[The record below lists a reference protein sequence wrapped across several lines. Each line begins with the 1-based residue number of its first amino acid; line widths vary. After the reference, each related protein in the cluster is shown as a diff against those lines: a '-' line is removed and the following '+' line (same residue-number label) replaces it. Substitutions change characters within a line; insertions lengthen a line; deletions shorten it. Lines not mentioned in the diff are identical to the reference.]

1 LIGILKLSFSLF
13 KTLPLTRLQV
23 AQVYE
28 NLMAEF
34 EQRFPDIAAELG
46 HENLTR
52 FLEACVVVELPEGR
66 QLFRDRMQ
74 VESLYMLL
82 EGEMVATVE
91 GASRNRGSD
100 ALTVGQIRPGAWLGE
115 VAVLSGDMHASATV
129 TTKTRCR
136 VLKIH
141 SQDFERFVLYD
152 EDISHVL
159 LGHLVDILAQRLRE
173 SHAVE
178 ETLH

>member
-1 LIGILKLSFSLF
+1 
-13 KTLPLTRLQV
+13 V

-46 HENLTR
+46 PENLTR
-52 FLEACVVVELPEGR
+52 FLEACILVKLPEGR

-82 EGEMVATVE
+82 EGEMVATV
-91 GASRNRGSD
+91 GGTSRNRSSD
-100 ALTVGQIRPGAWLGE
+100 ALTVGQIQPGAWLGE

-136 VLKIH
+136 ALKIH

-178 ETLH
+178 ETLRRHD

>member
-1 LIGILKLSFSLF
+1 M
-13 KTLPLTRLQV
+13 

-46 HENLTR
+46 PENLTR
-52 FLEACVVVELPEGR
+52 FLEACILVKLPEGR

-82 EGEMVATVE
+82 EGEMVATV
-91 GASRNRGSD
+91 GGTSRNRSSD
-100 ALTVGQIRPGAWLGE
+100 ALTVGQIQPGAWLGE

-136 VLKIH
+136 ALKIH

-178 ETLH
+178 ETLRRHD

>member
-1 LIGILKLSFSLF
+1 V
-13 KTLPLTRLQV
+13 T
-23 AQVYE
+23 QVYE
-28 NLMAEF
+28 SLIAEF

-46 HENLTR
+46 PENLTR
-52 FLEACVVVELPEGR
+52 FLEACILVKLPEGR

-91 GASRNRGSD
+91 GASKNRRSES
-100 ALTVGQIRPGAWLGE
+100 LTVGHVRPGDWLGE

-129 TTKTRCR
+129 TTLTPCR
-136 VLKIH
+136 ALKIH

-159 LGHLVDILAQRLRE
+159 LGHLVDMLAQRLRE

-178 ETLH
+178 STLY

>member
-1 LIGILKLSFSLF
+1 
-13 KTLPLTRLQV
+13 
-23 AQVYE
+23 
-28 NLMAEF
+28 
-34 EQRFPDIAAELG
+34 
-46 HENLTR
+46 
-52 FLEACVVVELPEGR
+52 
-66 QLFRDRMQ
+66 MQ

-91 GASRNRGSD
+91 GTTGNRDSGS
-100 ALTVGQIRPGAWLGE
+100 LTVGLIQPGDWLGE
-115 VAVLSGDMHASATV
+115 DMHASATV

-136 VLKIH
+136 ALKIH

-159 LGHLVDILAQRLRE
+159 LGHLVDMLAQRLRE

-178 ETLH
+178 ETLN